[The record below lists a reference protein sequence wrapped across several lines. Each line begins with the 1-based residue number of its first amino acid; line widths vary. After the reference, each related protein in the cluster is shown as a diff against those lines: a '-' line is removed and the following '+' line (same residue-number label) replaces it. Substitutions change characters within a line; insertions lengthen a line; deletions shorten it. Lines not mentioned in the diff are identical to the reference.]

1 MNMINYGK
9 VRSSEIPQETQ
20 ITTDYVYVASN
31 IEPYEL
37 LNEDKVLTGYEY
49 DYIAYTKDEYI
60 QLILEENAKTI
71 TELEDELSAVKILL
85 GVE

>member
-1 MNMINYGK
+1 MINYGK
-9 VRSSEIPQETQ
+9 VRSSEIPQEIQ
-20 ITTDYVYVASN
+20 ITTEYVYVASN

-37 LNEDKVLTGYEY
+37 LNEDKVLIGYEY

-60 QLILEENAKTI
+60 QLIVSENAKTI
-71 TELEDELSAVKILL
+71 SELEDELSAVKILL

>member
-1 MNMINYGK
+1 MINYGK

-60 QLILEENAKTI
+60 QLILEENSKTI